1 MKVQI
6 HVYLSVYIYSHYQPQ
21 QTEIQISESY
31 ISVTFDQ
38 SPSKPTLQLS
48 NFILETLRQT
58 SKITKK
64 SEESK
69 NYKIEIVQM
78 F

>member
-6 HVYLSVYIYSHYQPQ
+6 HVSIYQSVYTIYSHYPPQ

-38 SPSKPTLQLS
+38 STSKPTLQLS
-48 NFILETLRQT
+48 NFIIETD
-58 SKITKK
+58 
-64 SEESK
+64 E
-69 NYKIEIVQM
+69 
-78 F
+78 